1 MTGLRPRVSRRTVL
15 AAPAL
20 LTGFA
25 FPRLAAADD
34 TLRVGVMAGDSE
46 AVMVSVAEEAKLRGL
61 TVKIVPFSDYIL
73 PNEALEHGDLDANSF
88 QHVPYLENQIHTRG
102 YHLVPVGFT
111 VVAPIGLY
119 SHKVHAVA
127 DLPHGARIGVPNDP
141 SNGGR
146 SLLLLPAEGVIK
158 LRDGVGILPKV
169 QDIVDN
175 PKAVKII
182 ELDAGI
188 IGRSIDDLDAATVNT
203 DWALK
208 SWLDVAHDRI
218 ASEAIE
224 GNPYRNVIVVRQGN
238 ENNPLVRKLVESYQ
252 TERVRQIILRIWKGA
267 TLPAW

>member
-1 MTGLRPRVSRRTVL
+1 M
-15 AAPAL
+15 
-20 LTGFA
+20 
-25 FPRLAAADD
+25 
-34 TLRVGVMAGDSE
+34 
-46 AVMVSVAEEAKLRGL
+46 
-61 TVKIVPFSDYIL
+61 
-73 PNEALEHGDLDANSF
+73 
-88 QHVPYLENQIHTRG
+88 
-102 YHLVPVGFT
+102 
-111 VVAPIGLY
+111 
-119 SHKVHAVA
+119 
-127 DLPHGARIGVPNDP
+127 
-141 SNGGR
+141 
-146 SLLLLPAEGVIK
+146 IK